1 MKHRASRPAVDAG
14 DDPIPLA
21 FELSGYALHGR
32 GMGEGQTEQ
41 AGSTRDACVDRL
53 RRELEARSSR
63 ACEIADDGLLAWPAD
78 PELLLL
84 AALAALAANQ
94 PVRALALLKRYGKR
108 YKSGRPSSLLTS
120 LALAQQGKPDEA
132 WAMLQAAQ
140 LETDRAAA
148 AWFVGDDM
156 MEDWLF
162 SWLREIRR
170 QARLRLSRLAP
181 APRLPTARPARPAP
195 NRAPVG
201 RPAAARLAS
210 PA

>member
-14 DDPIPLA
+14 NDPIPLA
-21 FELSGYALHGR
+21 LEPAGYALHADGTDA
-32 GMGEGQTEQ
+32 GQWEQ

-63 ACEIADDGLLAWPAD
+63 ACKIADDGLLAWPAD

-84 AALAALAANQ
+84 AALVALAANQ

-108 YKSGRPSSLLTS
+108 YKPGKPSSLLTS

-148 AWFVGDDM
+148 AWFVGGDV
-156 MEDWLF
+156 MEDWLY

-170 QARLRLSRLAP
+170 HARLPGRLAP
-181 APRLPTARPARPAP
+181 IPSPRTARPARPAP
-195 NRAPVG
+195 NRV
-201 RPAAARLAS
+201 LV
-210 PA
+210 